1 MMTINQINNNP
12 VFAPIGHEEEFK
24 RRLFLD
30 NFRRCMTIRQFQKTA
45 GLEIKKKVEATP
57 SALAM
62 REAID
67 YYWNEHKKYNCGINE
82 YQSYKKR
89 MGDFTLP
96 YTSYLLL
103 QLPLDM
109 VSMRGR
115 VLENYYKHDWPR
127 HAKLYTTKNSNYET
141 IIKCRED
148 LFKEAHIY
156 YEHMIKRNYNINDK
170 IYRIGYWNYYNIIAF
185 IFIKYYKK
193 WTKSWGRNNS
203 HRVFL
208 AYLVE
213 CYDIETKKINWNE
226 KYGHIMNLPETKINI
241 VL

>member
-62 REAID
+62 RPVID
-67 YYWNEHKKYNCGINE
+67 KYTNHSKYYHRNGI
-82 YQSYKKR
+82 R
-89 MGDFTLP
+89 DFPIPRFLFRYIP
-96 YTSYLLL
+96 M
-103 QLPLDM
+103 DM
-109 VSMRGR
+109 RSPQGR
-115 VLENYYKHDWPR
+115 VLENYYKNDYPR
-127 HAKLYTTKNSNYET
+127 HGKLFTTKNSNYET

-148 LFKEAHIY
+148 LFKEAYSY
-156 YEHMIKRNYNINDK
+156 YEHTIIRNYNINDK
-170 IYRIGYWNYYNIIAF
+170 IYRIGYWNYFNIIAF
-185 IFIKYYKK
+185 VFIKYYKK

-213 CYDIETKKINWNE
+213 CYDIETKKIKWNE
-226 KYGHIMNLPETKINI
+226 KYGHIMNLPDTKINI